1 MSQAEKG
8 SYTKAERTK
17 GTRQTAESATT
28 ERPGAVREIFRKVRE
43 VSPKD
48 AAMDTTRAVG
58 AAIPPVSI
66 GLDAVTKLFDTSE
79 AQAVKKIGDS
89 HLEAA
94 KKALADA
101 EKDPEG
107 EHLQTAEQS
116 LRTTY
121 ELAHT
126 EIDTIDNK
134 VLSPVLSTKDT
145 RAAYQRATEAA
156 LLIAMINEGTP
167 TAETW
172 AEHAR
177 EDFDTYDTLTEKAAE
192 KGIRTGRKTEMLEQ
206 LAAERAQFAAI
217 YEELVPP
224 EISDDAL

>member
-1 MSQAEKG
+1 MSQGEKG
-8 SYTKAERTK
+8 SYRRQETIG
-17 GTRQTAESATT
+17 GTRQTTEATT
-28 ERPGAVREIFRKVRE
+28 ARPSAVREIFAKVRD
-43 VSPKD
+43 VSPKEAALD
-48 AAMDTTRAVG
+48 ATKSVG
-58 AAIPPVSI
+58 AALPPVAI
-66 GLDAVTKLFDTSE
+66 GLDAVAKLFDTSE
-79 AQAVKKIGDS
+79 AKAVKKIGDS

-94 KKALADA
+94 KKAIADA

-126 EIDTIDNK
+126 EIGSIDNK

-156 LLIAMINEGTP
+156 LIIAMINEGTP

-177 EDFDTYDTLTEKAAE
+177 EDFDAYDTLTERAAE
-192 KGIRTGRKTEMLEQ
+192 KGIRKGKKAELLEQ
-206 LAAERAQFAAI
+206 LALERAQFAAI

-224 EISDDAL
+224 EISEDDL